1 MYAACPLGAIL
12 TDRMK
17 RFPADA
23 RQTGKPLFDSGT
35 SRKLLRFMSIT
46 LLCIGGVSAMT
57 TLLGSLPTTIRW
69 LVHGGIIAL
78 PLLSLA
84 LLEQQRIRAAG
95 HVLLWGCWIL
105 ALLSAPSTSGNRS
118 IGVTIVPVLIVLMGW
133 LVAPRQAIIMAGTSI
148 IALLGI
154 SLSEHYAW
162 IALEGPIPPLSRW
175 TILTGMILVTT
186 LLTALSYRLYAT
198 RFAEQQHLA
207 ATLELVTERSPIMLA
222 SVDEKDRYRYV
233 NRNYAAF
240 HGKMP
245 TDLIGTPVS
254 LHLGPGGAQAPILAI
269 EKGNGS
275 ARYRQLRQNVQTGT
289 ECWLEIDAQR
299 ATREDGIYDGYYAIL
314 RDITDEVRSAEQI
327 QFMAYHDSL
336 TSLPN
341 RTLLADRLRQA
352 IVRGE
357 REDSLIAV
365 CYLDLDGFKL
375 LNDTWGHSTGDMVLI
390 QLAARLQ
397 ECVRGTDTVARLGGD
412 EFVVLI
418 GGIQNR
424 QEIPVAVGRL
434 ITAISRPISIHAG
447 TEVGVSASIG
457 VAVSPHDGED
467 PDVLLRHADQA
478 MLMAKQSGRNRFA
491 LFDTELEQRMRT
503 LHQIAA
509 SVEKGLADGEFRLFY
524 QPKVNMRLGTVIGAE
539 ALIRWQHPEEGLLL
553 PASFLPYIEG
563 NPMASRLGQWVLG
576 EALSQ
581 IRQWATQGLQL
592 SVSVN
597 ISSHHLQDADFTE
610 QLANLLD
617 AHPDVPAERLEIEI
631 LETSAMEDVEKTARI
646 IRASSVLGVSFAL
659 DDFGTGNA
667 SLTDFRRLPAQ
678 TLKIDKSFVRNILE
692 DPEDLA
698 IVKSIVALANSF
710 ERQVIAEGLESIAHG
725 APLLGLG
732 CDCAQGYGIAHPM
745 PADAIPPWIA
755 NWTAPAEWLQAS
767 R

>member
-1 MYAACPLGAIL
+1 
-12 TDRMK
+12 
-17 RFPADA
+17 
-23 RQTGKPLFDSGT
+23 
-35 SRKLLRFMSIT
+35 MSIT

-118 IGVTIVPVLIVLMGW
+118 IGVTIIPVLIVLMGW

-491 LFDTELEQRMRT
+491 LFDT
-503 LHQIAA
+503 
-509 SVEKGLADGEFRLFY
+509 
-524 QPKVNMRLGTVIGAE
+524 
-539 ALIRWQHPEEGLLL
+539 
-553 PASFLPYIEG
+553 
-563 NPMASRLGQWVLG
+563 
-576 EALSQ
+576 
-581 IRQWATQGLQL
+581 
-592 SVSVN
+592 
-597 ISSHHLQDADFTE
+597 
-610 QLANLLD
+610 
-617 AHPDVPAERLEIEI
+617 
-631 LETSAMEDVEKTARI
+631 
-646 IRASSVLGVSFAL
+646 
-659 DDFGTGNA
+659 
-667 SLTDFRRLPAQ
+667 
-678 TLKIDKSFVRNILE
+678 
-692 DPEDLA
+692 
-698 IVKSIVALANSF
+698 
-710 ERQVIAEGLESIAHG
+710 
-725 APLLGLG
+725 
-732 CDCAQGYGIAHPM
+732 
-745 PADAIPPWIA
+745 
-755 NWTAPAEWLQAS
+755 
-767 R
+767 

>member
-1 MYAACPLGAIL
+1 
-12 TDRMK
+12 
-17 RFPADA
+17 
-23 RQTGKPLFDSGT
+23 
-35 SRKLLRFMSIT
+35 MSIT

-418 GGIQNR
+418 GGIQNW
-424 QEIPVAVGRL
+424 QEISVAVGRL

-524 QPKVNMRLGTVIGAE
+524 QPKVNMRLGTVIGVE

-678 TLKIDKSFVRNILE
+678 TLKIDKSFVRDILE

>member
-46 LLCIGGVSAMT
+46 LLCIGVVSAMS

-78 PLLSLA
+78 PLLSLT
-84 LLEQQRIRAAG
+84 LLTQQRIRAAG

-118 IGVTIVPVLIVLMGW
+118 IGVTIIPVLIVLMGW

-524 QPKVNMRLGTVIGAE
+524 QPKVNMRLGTVIGVE

>member
-118 IGVTIVPVLIVLMGW
+118 IGVTIIPVLIVLMGW

-524 QPKVNMRLGTVIGAE
+524 QPKVNMRLGTVIGVE

-678 TLKIDKSFVRNILE
+678 TLKIDKSFIRDILE

-698 IVKSIVALANSF
+698 IVKGIVALANSF

>member
-1 MYAACPLGAIL
+1 
-12 TDRMK
+12 
-17 RFPADA
+17 
-23 RQTGKPLFDSGT
+23 
-35 SRKLLRFMSIT
+35 
-46 LLCIGGVSAMT
+46 
-57 TLLGSLPTTIRW
+57 
-69 LVHGGIIAL
+69 
-78 PLLSLA
+78 
-84 LLEQQRIRAAG
+84 
-95 HVLLWGCWIL
+95 
-105 ALLSAPSTSGNRS
+105 
-118 IGVTIVPVLIVLMGW
+118 
-133 LVAPRQAIIMAGTSI
+133 
-148 IALLGI
+148 
-154 SLSEHYAW
+154 
-162 IALEGPIPPLSRW
+162 
-175 TILTGMILVTT
+175 
-186 LLTALSYRLYAT
+186 
-198 RFAEQQHLA
+198 
-207 ATLELVTERSPIMLA
+207 
-222 SVDEKDRYRYV
+222 
-233 NRNYAAF
+233 
-240 HGKMP
+240 
-245 TDLIGTPVS
+245 
-254 LHLGPGGAQAPILAI
+254 
-269 EKGNGS
+269 
-275 ARYRQLRQNVQTGT
+275 
-289 ECWLEIDAQR
+289 
-299 ATREDGIYDGYYAIL
+299 
-314 RDITDEVRSAEQI
+314 
-327 QFMAYHDSL
+327 
-336 TSLPN
+336 
-341 RTLLADRLRQA
+341 
-352 IVRGE
+352 
-357 REDSLIAV
+357 
-365 CYLDLDGFKL
+365 
-375 LNDTWGHSTGDMVLI
+375 
-390 QLAARLQ
+390 
-397 ECVRGTDTVARLGGD
+397 
-412 EFVVLI
+412 
-418 GGIQNR
+418 
-424 QEIPVAVGRL
+424 
-434 ITAISRPISIHAG
+434 
-447 TEVGVSASIG
+447 
-457 VAVSPHDGED
+457 
-467 PDVLLRHADQA
+467 
-478 MLMAKQSGRNRFA
+478 
-491 LFDTELEQRMRT
+491 MRT

>member
-118 IGVTIVPVLIVLMGW
+118 IGVTIIPVLIVLMGW

-524 QPKVNMRLGTVIGAE
+524 QPKVNMRLGTVIGVE

>member
-1 MYAACPLGAIL
+1 
-12 TDRMK
+12 
-17 RFPADA
+17 
-23 RQTGKPLFDSGT
+23 
-35 SRKLLRFMSIT
+35 
-46 LLCIGGVSAMT
+46 
-57 TLLGSLPTTIRW
+57 
-69 LVHGGIIAL
+69 
-78 PLLSLA
+78 
-84 LLEQQRIRAAG
+84 
-95 HVLLWGCWIL
+95 
-105 ALLSAPSTSGNRS
+105 
-118 IGVTIVPVLIVLMGW
+118 
-133 LVAPRQAIIMAGTSI
+133 
-148 IALLGI
+148 
-154 SLSEHYAW
+154 
-162 IALEGPIPPLSRW
+162 
-175 TILTGMILVTT
+175 MILVTT

-447 TEVGVSASIG
+447 SEVGFSASIG